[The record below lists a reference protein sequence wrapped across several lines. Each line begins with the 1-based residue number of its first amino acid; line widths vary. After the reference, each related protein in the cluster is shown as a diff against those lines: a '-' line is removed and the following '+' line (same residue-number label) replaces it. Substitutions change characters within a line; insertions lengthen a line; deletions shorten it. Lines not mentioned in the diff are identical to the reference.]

1 MKKKMFGVI
10 SFLITVVVLIGI
22 LKFVNWLPMIMDQ
35 STVRKYP
42 SIDAVSSSLGIS
54 DIYVPSYFP
63 EQLGW
68 PPAEILAQRKPFEA
82 VVMEFKRSG
91 GDETALVII
100 QAEKPEFARNAKLQ
114 LQDINENIPYDLG
127 HITALLEAGACTD
140 RSPCS
145 RISWEVDGRH
155 ISLTMKSKP
164 IELIKIAESM
174 SR

>member
-1 MKKKMFGVI
+1 MKKKMIGVI
-10 SFLITVVVLIGI
+10 SFLITAAVLIGI
-22 LKFVNWLPMIMDQ
+22 LKVVNWLPMMMDQ

-42 SIDAVSSSLGIS
+42 SVEAVSSSLSIS

-68 PPAEILAQRKPFEA
+68 PPAEILAQKKPFEA
-82 VVMEFKRSG
+82 VVMEFRQSG

-100 QAEKPEFARNAKLQ
+100 QAERAEFAQNAKLR
-114 LQDINENIPYDLG
+114 LAEVNEKIPYDLG
-127 HITALLEAGACTD
+127 GKKALLEAGTCSD
-140 RSPCS
+140 GSPCS
-145 RISWEVDGRH
+145 RMSWEEDGRH

>member
-1 MKKKMFGVI
+1 MF
-10 SFLITVVVLIGI
+10 L
-22 LKFVNWLPMIMDQ
+22 NWLPTIMDQ

-42 SIDAVSSSLGIS
+42 SVETVKSSLGIN

-68 PPAEILAQRKPFEA
+68 PPAEILAQKKPFEA

-91 GDETALVII
+91 GDDTALVII
-100 QAEKPEFARNAKLQ
+100 QAERPEFLRNSKLQ
-114 LQDINENIPYDLG
+114 LQDINENIPYDLRNG
-127 HITALLEAGACTD
+127 TALLETGTCID

-145 RISWEVDGRH
+145 RISWEMGKKH

-164 IELIKIAESM
+164 IELIKIAESL